1 MSEGGYNQYVP
12 FLSPSFGLL
21 IFDVFSSC
29 ESIDNIFFPKG
40 FDLFHAIAFVGLFVI
55 FCCVLFFSARV
66 LRSSPQFGVTLVTYE
81 LLQRFFDV
89 DFGGKYVR
97 FTALYDQLM

>member
-12 FLSPSFGLL
+12 FLSPSFCLL

-29 ESIDNIFFPKG
+29 ESIDNIFFRK
-40 FDLFHAIAFVGLFVI
+40 
-55 FCCVLFFSARV
+55 VLIYSMRLHLLVCLSSFLCFFFPARV

-89 DFGGKYVR
+89 DFGGKYVC